1 MFIQRLIVTITVVE
15 TTTITVTQ
23 TGETYEDHTIDL
35 AYHHDGYHVDDSG
48 LRRERERSAGSA
60 AHDRGSAGSA
70 NRDGGSAGPTGSGAA
85 GGGSAG
91 C

>member
-35 AYHHDGYHVDDSG
+35 SLIHIS
-48 LRRERERSAGSA
+48 E
-60 AHDRGSAGSA
+60 
-70 NRDGGSAGPTGSGAA
+70 PTRPY
-85 GGGSAG
+85 
-91 C
+91 